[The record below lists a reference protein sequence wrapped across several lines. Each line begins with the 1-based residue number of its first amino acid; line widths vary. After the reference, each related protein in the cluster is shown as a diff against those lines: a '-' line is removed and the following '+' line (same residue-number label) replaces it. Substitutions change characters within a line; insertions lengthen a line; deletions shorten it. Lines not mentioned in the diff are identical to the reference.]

1 MKLYLSPGAC
11 SLSPHIVAQEA
22 GIPLELKKVDLRTKK
37 VSDGSNY
44 TEVNPKGSVPLLVLD
59 DGSKLT
65 EGPVIVQYLADQKPQ
80 SGLMPAPGSMDRYRV
95 LEWLNFEGTELH
107 KSFSPMFNPA
117 ATPEWKQFATAAIHR
132 HFDFISNHLKDRQF
146 LVGDRFTVADA
157 YLFTILSWAPHVGI
171 DLAKWP
177 TLKSYAD
184 RIGARPKVQAA
195 LQAEKAL
202 R

>member
-1 MKLYLSPGAC
+1 MKLYLTPGAC

-22 GIPLELKKVDLRTKK
+22 GIVLELKKVDLRTKK

-44 TEVNPKGSVPLLVLD
+44 NEVNPKGSVPLLVLD
-59 DGSKLT
+59 DGTKLT

-80 SGLMPAPGSMDRYRV
+80 SGLMPAPGSIDRYRV
-95 LEWLNFEGTELH
+95 LEWLNFEATELH

-117 ATPEWKQFATAAIHR
+117 AVPEWKQFAAAAIHR
-132 HFDFISNHLKDRQF
+132 HFDYISKQLKDRQF

-157 YLFTILSWAPHVGI
+157 YLFTILGWGQYAGI
-171 DLAKWP
+171 DVAKWP
-177 TLKSYAD
+177 VLKSYVD
-184 RIGARPKVQAA
+184 RIAARPKVQAA

-202 R
+202 G